1 MIDVL
6 IHFFTW
12 GVALQVICAIH
23 FFRRRPDTFWI
34 FVIFFF
40 GVLGAAV
47 YFVLEIVPDLAN
59 LGTTVNGFSRKRRI
73 TALEALIA
81 LNPAVGNKEELADLL
96 LDEGRYARARDIYNE
111 IITPRS
117 HDIDPIYRRGLC
129 ALALGDAAGALPDLE
144 HVVEHDPKY
153 DIHRAMGM
161 LAHAYAGTGNVAR
174 ADACFAEAT
183 ALSTLSETMCH
194 YAEFLYA
201 SGRPREGREWAQKV
215 LDKKIKL
222 PRYLRQRERPWFR
235 RAEAL
240 LQKPPTG

>member
-1 MIDVL
+1 MADFFV
-6 IHFFTW
+6 HFFSW

-47 YFVLEIVPDLAN
+47 YFALEIVPDLAN

-73 TALEALIA
+73 KALRALID
-81 LNPAVGNKEELADLL
+81 LNPAVGHKEELADLL
-96 LDEGRYARARDIYNE
+96 LDERRYTEARALYNE

-117 HDIDPIYRRGLC
+117 DDIDPIYRRGLC
-129 ALALGDAAGALPDLE
+129 ALALDDAAAALPDLE
-144 HVVEHDPKY
+144 YVVTRDPKY

-161 LAHAYAGTGNVAR
+161 LAHAYAQTGNAAR
-174 ADACFAEAT
+174 AEDCFAEAT
-183 ALSTLSETMCH
+183 RFSTLSETMCH

-201 SGRPREGREWAQKV
+201 NGRPREGREWAQKV
-215 LDKKIKL
+215 LEKKTTL

-235 RAEAL
+235 RVEAL
-240 LQKPPTG
+240 LQNNLP